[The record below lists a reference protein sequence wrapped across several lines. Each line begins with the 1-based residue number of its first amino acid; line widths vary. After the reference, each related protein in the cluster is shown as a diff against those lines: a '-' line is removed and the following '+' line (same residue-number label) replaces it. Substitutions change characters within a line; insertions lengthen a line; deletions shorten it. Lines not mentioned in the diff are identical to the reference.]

1 MILERETVSI
11 IVFDI
16 FKEEEKNVLA
26 KRKFIFK
33 TSF

>member
-16 FKEEEKNVLA
+16 FKEEKNVLA
-26 KRKFIFK
+26 KRNFIFK